1 MKCRVSPLMQLPA
14 ASLLSLSLALAVAS
28 YAAPAYAQQAA
39 ASPAIV
45 PVAAK
50 KAITHDVYANW
61 RSIQGTQL
69 SQDGVWLAYAL
80 QAQEADGEIVVRN
93 LQDGREWRS
102 PRGMTPQFSADGR
115 YLAFAIKPTQAELE
129 KAKKEKK
136 KADEAPKP
144 GMALMDLANGKVTSF
159 ERVKRFAFAEQ
170 AGTQLAV
177 LFEPPV
183 EKAKKPDA
191 AKNDEQN
198 ALHDQ
203 EYEQEQDQQ
212 AAPAAADKRKTSGS
226 EFLLLDASNGQRQL
240 FAAVSDFQWSK
251 AGNQLA
257 LVVSQKEAS
266 KETAKDANKESAK
279 PEASNTASTA
289 STTAKQLADGV
300 WLLAAQTEEPKAVL
314 NGKGLYKHL
323 SFDEAGQQFAFVSSR
338 DDVAAKQALNDAKK
352 KAKSEDDKKDDKKDE
367 KAAPDLFKLYYL
379 NLASQQTVNAIVDK
393 DNSAMPK
400 GWSISEHAGLSF
412 SKDGQRLFFGTAEIP
427 PSEAK
432 DAPEPVKVDLW
443 HWRDPELQAMQKVR
457 AEREKQ
463 RSYKAVYQLAK
474 QSMVQLASKA
484 IPEVLVNENPD
495 YAMGISTEPYK
506 QLQSWDGLYR
516 DVYAIDLNSGASK
529 PVAQKMRFMPS
540 LSPAGQYV
548 LIFDHRKYQWLAY
561 QTRDA
566 KAINL
571 TAHIKQKFEDH
582 KDDTPQPRSAYG
594 YAGWTENDEAVVL
607 YDQYDLWEVAPR
619 SLQTKNLTAGYGR
632 KKQLELRYLNIDDDK
647 KNPMQEE
654 PGPIADAKAL
664 PKERLILGATHEFH
678 RGTGFYQL
686 ARQGGEPQRLLQDE
700 KAFGNLQKAKQAER
714 YVFTRQSF
722 TEFPDLWVSQADFNQ
737 AKKVSQANPQQD
749 NYLWGKQEMI
759 SFTSADGKKLRALLA
774 KPENFDPAKKYP
786 LMVYIYENMT
796 DNMHRYVA
804 PAPGQNINVTRYL
817 SNGYIVLRPDIVY
830 TTGQPGKSAYN
841 AVIPAINSVV
851 KQGYIDPK
859 RIGIQGHSW
868 GAYQINYLL
877 TRTNIFRAAEAGAS
891 MANMTSGYGGIRWGT
906 GMSRAFQYQTGQSRM
921 GGAPWDKTAAYIENS
936 PLFHIDKITTPYLT
950 VHNDDDDAVPFYQAI
965 EMFSALRQLGKEA
978 YWFNYNGEKHGLKDR
993 DNVKHFSLHMAEFF
1007 DHYLLGSPRPDWMDK
1022 PIPYL
1027 ERGKRDISNY
1037 YKPQASS
1044 ESKQATK

>member
-1 MKCRVSPLMQLPA
+1 MKCRTTPLVYLPA
-14 ASLLSLSLALAVAS
+14 LSLLSISLALAVGTTVEAQELAS
-28 YAAPAYAQQAA
+28 K
-39 ASPAIV
+39 
-45 PVAAK
+45 PVSSLAVTAK
-50 KAITHDVYANW
+50 KPISHDVYANW

-80 QAQEADGEIVVRN
+80 QAQEGDGEIIVKN
-93 LQDGREWRS
+93 LKDGRQWRS

-115 YLAFAIKPTQAELE
+115 YLAFAIRPTQAELE
-129 KAKKEKK
+129 KAKKDKK
-136 KADEAPKP
+136 KAEDAPKP
-144 GMALMDLANGKVTSF
+144 GLGLMDLASGKVSSF

-170 AGTQLAV
+170 AGNHLAV
-177 LFEPPV
+177 LFEMPQ
-183 EKAKKPDA
+183 EKKEQKKSETNKADQDA
-191 AKNDEQN
+191 GSR
-198 ALHDQ
+198 
-203 EYEQEQDQQ
+203 DQQ
-212 AAPAAADKRKTSGS
+212 APANAADRRKTNGS
-226 EFLLLDASNGQRQL
+226 EFFLINPANLQTQV
-240 FAAVSDFQWSK
+240 FAAVSDFQWNK
-251 AGNQLA
+251 PGTQLA
-257 LVVSQKEAS
+257 LVVNNKEPL
-266 KETAKDANKESAK
+266 KDATTKAANKAATPAEPVPEK
-279 PEASNTASTA
+279 PAAQANNKAQ
-289 STTAKQLADGV
+289 QLADGV
-300 WLLAAQTEEPKAVL
+300 WLLEGQFEQAKAVL
-314 NGKGLYKHL
+314 TGKGSYKHL
-323 SFDEAGQQFAFVSSR
+323 SFDEAGTQLAFVSNR
-338 DDVAAKQALNDAKK
+338 DDVAAKKNVTKTESQPD
-352 KAKSEDDKKDDKKDE
+352 EKKDE
-367 KAAPDLFKLYYL
+367 KAEPGIFKLYYL
-379 NLASQQTVNAIVDK
+379 NLAQQQALAAIVDTK
-393 DNSAMPK
+393 NPALAK
-400 GWSISEHAGLSF
+400 NWSVSEHASLSF
-412 SKDGQRLFFGTAEIP
+412 SKDGQRLYFGTAEIP
-427 PSEAK
+427 PAEAK
-432 DAPEPVKVDLW
+432 DAAEPVKLDLW
-443 HWRDPELQAMQKVR
+443 HWRDPELQSMQKVR

-463 RSYKAVYQLAK
+463 RSYKAVYHLAT
-474 QSMVQLASKA
+474 QTMVQLASKA
-484 IPEVLVNENPD
+484 IPEVLVNENSKV
-495 YAMGISTEPYK
+495 ALGIDTAPYK

-516 DVYAIDLNSGASK
+516 DIYAIDLTSGKARQL
-529 PVAQKMRFMPS
+529 AQKMRFNPS
-540 LSPAGQYV
+540 LSPMGNYV
-548 LIFDHRKYQWLAY
+548 LVFDHKTSQWLAY
-561 QTRDA
+561 PTAEAANA

-571 TAHIKQKFEDH
+571 TAHIKQRFD
-582 KDDTPQPRSAYG
+582 DVQQDTPQPRSAYG
-594 YAGWTENDEAVVL
+594 YAGWTENDESVVL
-607 YDQYDLWEVAPR
+607 YDQFDLWEVAPAT
-619 SLQTKNLTAGYGR
+619 LQSKNLTAGYGR

-654 PGPIADAKAL
+654 PGAIADAKAL
-664 PKERLILGATHEFH
+664 PKERLILAATHEIN
-678 RGTGFYQL
+678 RGTGFYQV
-686 ARQGGEPQRLLQDE
+686 ARAGGEPQRLLHDD
-700 KAFGNLQKAKQAER
+700 KLFGNLQKAKHAEQ

-722 TEFPDLWVSQADFNQ
+722 NEFPDLWQAPADFSQAQ
-737 AKKVSQANPQQD
+737 KVSQANPQQE

-796 DNMHRYVA
+796 DNMHKYVA

-841 AVIPAINSVV
+841 AVMPAINSVV

-891 MANMTSGYGGIRWGT
+891 MANMSSGYGGIRWGT

-978 YWFNYNGEKHGLKDR
+978 YWFNYNGEKHGLKER

-1007 DHYLLGSPRPDWMDK
+1007 DHYLLGSPRPAWMET
-1022 PIPYL
+1022 PTPYL
-1027 ERGKRDISNY
+1027 ERGKRDVSSY